1 MMSNVAPGYSETL
14 SPPSWVSP
22 PVLAAFDIN
31 TEDNSTEVEELM
43 TGIILASI
51 TGINQQ
57 SLLSPLSSPEYPSAL
72 SWSRLE
78 AACKTCEQYT
88 LLHKMV
94 QSGGSDKKE
103 DWDDQISD
111 FFPHRQSLVTVGPV
125 VMLHDR
131 PVIPRALR
139 QNVLEHLHAG
149 HASATAMFERAA
161 TTLYWPNMRADM
173 INFRA
178 MCSSCT
184 KYAPSNPRM
193 PPVEPE
199 QPTYPFQ
206 SICADFFHMAPYN
219 YLAIVDRYS
228 NWLSVFKLPRDDST
242 EVVTILRDYIGVFGI
257 PCTLTTDGAK
267 VFTSKL
273 VEDFC
278 TRWGIIHRVSTAY
291 NPEANKRSEV
301 GVKSAKRL
309 IRGNCS
315 QNGDLNNDRFT
326 RALLAHRNQPCSTT
340 GLSPAQVIYGRVL
353 RDFLPL
359 QPGKFQPR
367 PEWRQAAEARATA
380 YAQRHIKKGE
390 QIAQGSKPLPPLR
403 PGDRVAIQNQAGNR
417 PRQWDHTGVVIE
429 VGPHHSYTVSVDGS
443 RTVTKRNRKFLRK
456 IIPFQPSQP
465 APSMQST
472 SAPPKPSI
480 PSAPSM
486 QISQPITLSSESTP
500 APAPRETSVP
510 IHKAHDEEVQTKNAE
525 DVSLPKPNPPLPQ
538 HLRERWIVPEKEP
551 IKPIRLRRDTDGNY
565 TIIQD
570 GSVAPISFYPPI
582 TTSMMMNPLASP
594 AMMSPMYSQTFPWNT
609 TPVPYPQNQIP
620 TPWPLQYQN
629 VANVNSNML
638 PYNMMPQQQPVNTFY
653 YP

>member
-1 MMSNVAPGYSETL
+1 
-14 SPPSWVSP
+14 
-22 PVLAAFDIN
+22 
-31 TEDNSTEVEELM
+31 
-43 TGIILASI
+43 
-51 TGINQQ
+51 
-57 SLLSPLSSPEYPSAL
+57 
-72 SWSRLE
+72 
-78 AACKTCEQYT
+78 
-88 LLHKMV
+88 
-94 QSGGSDKKE
+94 
-103 DWDDQISD
+103 
-111 FFPHRQSLVTVGPV
+111 
-125 VMLHDR
+125 
-131 PVIPRALR
+131 
-139 QNVLEHLHAG
+139 
-149 HASATAMFERAA
+149 
-161 TTLYWPNMRADM
+161 M
-173 INFRA
+173 INLRA

-291 NPEANKRSEV
+291 NAEANKRSEV

-315 QNGDLNNDRFT
+315 QNGDLNNDRFI

-403 PGDRVAIQNQAGNR
+403 PGDRVAIQNQTGNR

-486 QISQPITLSSESTP
+486 QISQPITSSFESTP
-500 APAPRETSVP
+500 AIAR
-510 IHKAHDEEVQTKNAE
+510 
-525 DVSLPKPNPPLPQ
+525 
-538 HLRERWIVPEKEP
+538 
-551 IKPIRLRRDTDGNY
+551 
-565 TIIQD
+565 
-570 GSVAPISFYPPI
+570 
-582 TTSMMMNPLASP
+582 
-594 AMMSPMYSQTFPWNT
+594 
-609 TPVPYPQNQIP
+609 
-620 TPWPLQYQN
+620 
-629 VANVNSNML
+629 
-638 PYNMMPQQQPVNTFY
+638 
-653 YP
+653 